1 VIDLLTKI
9 GAGAVSGVVVAALG
23 YAKAHTTEDFDPAK
37 FVQTVVVGAV
47 VGACGGE
54 MGMSYEEAYNWA
66 ASVGLITLIE
76 YAKKAVWR
84 AIRR

>member
-1 VIDLLTKI
+1 MLDLLAKI

-23 YAKAHTTEDFDPAK
+23 YAKAHTTEDFDSAK
-37 FVQTVVVGAV
+37 FVQTVVVGGI

-54 MGMSYEEAYNWA
+54 MGMSYEEAHDWA
-66 ASVGLITLIE
+66 ASMGLITLIE

-84 AIRR
+84 AIRK

>member
-1 VIDLLTKI
+1 MIDLLTKI
-9 GAGAVSGVVVAALG
+9 GAGAVSGAFIALLG
-23 YAKAHTTEDFDPAK
+23 YAKSATAESFDPAK

-54 MGMSYEEAYNWA
+54 MGMSYEEAYDWA